1 MTSTGTHLVKEDDEK
16 INKIIEYLKEK
27 NIEII
32 GACHCT
38 GKQGET
44 MLKQQLEEKFISNNT
59 GDFLDFNK

>member
-1 MTSTGTHLVKEDDEK
+1 MIRK

-27 NIEII
+27 DTELI

-44 MLKQQLEEKFISNNT
+44 MLSHGLEGSLLIIILEIYYI
-59 GDFLDFNK
+59 